1 MRVYVT
7 YLQVRILKR
16 CITTIALSTTLWQ
29 PVDSPDVLVHQGGV
43 RLRLVPRHQE
53 LALAH
58 LETNTT
64 GAEEKLHLEDGRG
77 QIWGARPPLDT
88 GKTAAREPIIL
99 EEPLPPIVAL
109 LLHECRPVAVR
120 ELEPLAHLVASCC
133 HHPSARTR

>member
-1 MRVYVT
+1 MQCLLRWSP
-7 YLQVRILKR
+7 I
-16 CITTIALSTTLWQ
+16 
-29 PVDSPDVLVHQGGV
+29 DSPDVLVHQGGV
-43 RLRLVPRHQE
+43 RLRLVPRHQK

-64 GAEEKLHLEDGRG
+64 GHGERRSWHLEDGGG

-109 LLHECRPVAVR
+109 LLHERRPVAVR

>member
-1 MRVYVT
+1 MHCLPRWSP
-7 YLQVRILKR
+7 I
-16 CITTIALSTTLWQ
+16 
-29 PVDSPDVLVHQGGV
+29 DSPDILVHQGGV
-43 RLRLVPRHQE
+43 RLSLVPRHQE

-64 GAEEKLHLEDGRG
+64 VEERRSWHLEDGGG

-88 GKTAAREPIIL
+88 GKTATREPIIL

-109 LLHECRPVAVR
+109 LLHERWPIAVR
-120 ELEPLAHLVASCC
+120 ELEPLAHPVASCC